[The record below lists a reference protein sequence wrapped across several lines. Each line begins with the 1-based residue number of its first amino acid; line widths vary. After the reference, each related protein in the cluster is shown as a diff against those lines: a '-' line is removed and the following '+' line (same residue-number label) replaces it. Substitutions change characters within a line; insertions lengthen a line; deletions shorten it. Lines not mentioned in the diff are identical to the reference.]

1 MNSLKKKFA
10 AAGGLLGLLYLAA
23 NNLLPGIP
31 DFLMGFV
38 LGIAMVFLLA
48 SLLPDTA
55 VVRIRDWKRKWLRC
69 GE

>member
-31 DFLMGFV
+31 EFLMGFV

-55 VVRIRDWKRKWLRC
+55 MVRIRDWKRKWLRC
-69 GE
+69 GG

>member
-23 NNLLPGIP
+23 NNVLPGIP

-55 VVRIRDWKRKWLRC
+55 MVRIRDWKRKWLSC

>member
-10 AAGGLLGLLYLAA
+10 AVGGLLGLLYLAA

-48 SLLPDTA
+48 SLLPDAA

>member
-23 NNLLPGIP
+23 NNVLPGIP

-55 VVRIRDWKRKWLRC
+55 MVRIRDWKRKWLRC

>member
-10 AAGGLLGLLYLAA
+10 VAGGLLGLLYLAA
-23 NNLLPGIP
+23 NNVLPGIP

-48 SLLPDTA
+48 SLLPDA
-55 VVRIRDWKRKWLRC
+55 AMVRIRSWKRKWLRC

>member
-23 NNLLPGIP
+23 NNVLPGIP

>member
-55 VVRIRDWKRKWLRC
+55 MVRIRSWKRKWLRC

>member
-1 MNSLKKKFA
+1 M
-10 AAGGLLGLLYLAA
+10 GLLYLAA

-55 VVRIRDWKRKWLRC
+55 VARIRSWKRKWLRC

>member
-55 VVRIRDWKRKWLRC
+55 MVRIRDWKRKWLRC

>member
-23 NNLLPGIP
+23 NNLLP

-55 VVRIRDWKRKWLRC
+55 MVRIRDWKRKWLRC